1 MTFKSKRKLQNILLP
16 SWNWYSRW
24 GDRETNMPINIESKS
39 IEVLEKK
46 THRTM
51 KAHNTLGISGELSE
65 VVGSTGE

>member
-1 MTFKSKRKLQNILLP
+1 
-16 SWNWYSRW
+16 
-24 GDRETNMPINIESKS
+24 MPINIESKS